1 MWIVPPILIST
12 YRCLYLYGHLCI
24 LHFCVLHC
32 LKAKCCHYINY
43 IVQNITILSSSKC
56 AIVQIRNDSKIKFI
70 EYCFI
75 FVEIYFTSIMWMEN
89 RWGPHLFV
97 ISYMLTPICKIVLL
111 FHQTLCSKFEASREL
126 NYVYKSIMHL
136 LLEIEASMKI
146 SSQENHFH
154 YVHKLIKF

>member
-1 MWIVPPILIST
+1 
-12 YRCLYLYGHLCI
+12 
-24 LHFCVLHC
+24 
-32 LKAKCCHYINY
+32 
-43 IVQNITILSSSKC
+43 
-56 AIVQIRNDSKIKFI
+56 
-70 EYCFI
+70 
-75 FVEIYFTSIMWMEN
+75 MEN
-89 RWGPHLFV
+89 RGGPHLFV
-97 ISYMLTPICKIVLL
+97 ISYMLTPKCKIVL